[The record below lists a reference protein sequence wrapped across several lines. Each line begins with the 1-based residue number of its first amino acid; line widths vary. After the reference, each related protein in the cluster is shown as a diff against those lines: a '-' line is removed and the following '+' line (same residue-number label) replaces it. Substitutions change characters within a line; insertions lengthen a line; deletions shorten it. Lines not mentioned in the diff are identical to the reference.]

1 MTPAELAKSGSEHG
15 EQRALFA
22 WANMAEQYGFD
33 VAWSDEAYKK
43 PGHAA
48 EMAHGIMSG
57 QGYDPSVPELKWF
70 HAIANGG
77 ARGDDAKSKAIRG
90 AMLKAEGVKKGIPD
104 TCLPLPLWGPITAA
118 HEHLRCILY
127 AGLYI
132 EMKRQAAEGRKKG
145 RTSGEQ
151 DECITWLRHSGYAV
165 AVCFTWDQ
173 AAREIQS
180 YVEAVR
186 KGEIRNATA

>member
-22 WANMAEQYGFD
+22 WANMAEQYGFEA
-33 VAWSDEAYKK
+33 AWDDRSYKGGCLDMIASE
-43 PGHAA
+43 P
-48 EMAHGIMSG
+48 
-57 QGYDPSVPELKWF
+57 VPELKWY

-77 ARGDDAKSKAIRG
+77 SRGDTAKSKAIRG
-90 AMLKAEGVKKGIPD
+90 AQLKAEGVKKGIPD
-104 TCLPLPLWGPITAA
+104 TMLPLPMWGLIGSGQLPDGSYRKFEA
-118 HEHLRCILY
+118 ILY

-132 EMKRQAAEGRKKG
+132 EMKRAASEGRRKG
-145 RTSGEQ
+145 NTSNEQ
-151 DECITWLRHSGYAV
+151 DECIAWLRHSGYAV

-180 YVEAVR
+180 YIEAVR
-186 KGEIRNATA
+186 KGANRNAAVGR